1 MIGGSPKRYAVYSIG
16 ASILTLV
23 LKFGAWGM
31 TDSVG
36 LLSDATESLVNLTAG
51 VLALTA
57 ITIALRPAD
66 SDHAYGHGKAE
77 YFSSG
82 IEGVLIIVAAIG
94 IAWAALHRFL
104 APQPLDHLGFG
115 LVLALV
121 SSVINFL
128 TARIMLRAADR
139 FDSITLEADARHLL
153 TDVWT
158 SVGLVA
164 GLAVIIVMP
173 EWKILDPIIALVMA
187 VNIVFT
193 GVGLLKRSVG
203 GLMDDA
209 LPEGEL
215 EIIATAIRSY
225 TGEDSSFHG
234 LRTRKSGPKRFIDF
248 HLLVP
253 GAMTVHDSH
262 ELCELIEELIQS
274 KLPRAE
280 VTIHVEPLE
289 SDTSYDGKDVGGAC
303 AASLGGTCPA
313 ISPDSPLSPVSPTS
327 PPPPPPPPK
336 DESGE

>member
-1 MIGGSPKRYAVYSIG
+1 MRPASPKRYAVYSIG

-31 TDSVG
+31 TGSVG

-66 SDHAYGHGKAE
+66 ADHAYGHGKAE

-82 IEGVLIIVAAIG
+82 IEGVLIIVAAFAIG
-94 IAWAALHRFL
+94 YAAIDRFFS
-104 APQPLDHLGFG
+104 PQELRHLGPG
-115 LVLALV
+115 LILALA

-128 TARIMLRAADR
+128 VARIMLRAADR
-139 FDSITLEADARHLL
+139 FDSITLEADAKHLL

-173 EWKILDPIIALVMA
+173 QWKILDPIIAVIMA

-203 GLMDDA
+203 GLMDDS
-209 LPEGEL
+209 LPEEEL
-215 EIIATAIRSY
+215 KLIANAIHSY
-225 TGEDSSFHG
+225 AGTESSFHG

-253 GAMTVHDSH
+253 GSMTVHDSH
-262 ELCELIEELIQS
+262 ELCELIEELIHS

-289 SDTSYDGKDVGGAC
+289 SDTSYDGRDVGGAC
-303 AASLGGTCPA
+303 TASLGGECPMM
-313 ISPDSPLSPVSPTS
+313 S
-327 PPPPPPPPK
+327 PPLTDK
-336 DESGE
+336 SGE

>member
-1 MIGGSPKRYAVYSIG
+1 V

-31 TDSVG
+31 TGSVG

-66 SDHAYGHGKAE
+66 ADHAYGHGKAE

-94 IAWAALHRFL
+94 IAYASVMRFL
-104 APQPLDHLGFG
+104 SPQPLNNLGIG
-115 LVLALV
+115 LLLALV
-121 SSVINFL
+121 SSLINFL
-128 TARIMLRAADR
+128 TARIMLRAAKR
-139 FDSITLEADARHLL
+139 FDSITLEADAKHLL

-173 EWKILDPIIALVMA
+173 EWKLLDPVIAIIMA

-193 GVGLLKRSVG
+193 GVNLLKRSVG
-203 GLMDDA
+203 GLMDDS
-209 LPEGEL
+209 LPDEEL
-215 EIIATAIRSY
+215 QLIAKAIHSY
-225 TGEDSSFHG
+225 TGDESTFHG
-234 LRTRKSGPKRFIDF
+234 LRTRKSGPRRFIDF
-248 HLLVP
+248 HLVVP
-253 GAMTVHDSH
+253 GSMTVHDSH
-262 ELCELIEELIQS
+262 ELCELIEELIHS
-274 KLPRAE
+274 KLPKAE

-289 SDTSYDGKDVGGAC
+289 SETSYDGHQVGGEC
-303 AASLGGTCPA
+303 AASLGGPCMGVERA
-313 ISPDSPLSPVSPTS
+313 KK
-327 PPPPPPPPK
+327 K
-336 DESGE
+336 D